1 MKSISTNITICDTI
15 ASVKSTLVYKNE
27 ENAAIEA
34 EFVFPMDDDSAVY
47 KFDVEIDGKHIV
59 GECQEKEQA
68 KESYQEAISQGHT
81 AFLLHE
87 DETAGD
93 IFHMSV
99 GCLPAGKTAIIKFAY
114 VVQLNFDD
122 EGAVRLV
129 LPRTLN
135 PRYTP
140 SEEGVG
146 VSSTSLLP
154 TQQGAIPVQYDF
166 QFNAQI
172 VSRLQVKDIS
182 SQLAPI
188 RWKREEE
195 NKISVTLP
203 NSFNQKVDL
212 DLRVVYENPHKSVMT
227 LEPGAEGQTGIL
239 QNDVI
244 MLNFYP
250 DTDRSATTANA
261 EFIFLVD
268 RSGSMG
274 GDNINQAKATLLLFL
289 KSLPVACY
297 FNIVSF
303 GNDFSTLFPESQE
316 CNEQTLEQAIR
327 LQKTMNADMGGT
339 EMLGP
344 LKHIF
349 ESMTRRDNYPRQ
361 LFVLTDGMVSNTQ
374 AVINLVKTH
383 ANHTRLFA
391 FGIGTG
397 VSTSLVKGIARAGK
411 GKAEFVTGS
420 DRLQP
425 KIISCLKLATQP
437 STTSVSV
444 EWCVPDGFTVTTIPE
459 HLPALFAGE
468 HLVAYSVVQKDD
480 PSMPCTELSA
490 ILRAQIGDQ
499 FTEQRL
505 VLSEEAVQSSDDL
518 LLHRTAAKMQIK
530 QLELADDQ
538 MPGNSTT
545 PTKQKMVLLSLA
557 SNIVSNYTAF
567 FGVDMTTKEKVYDQ
581 NGMPLWHLYS
591 GPRHTYRC
599 SLSMAK
605 GSKPGRLNPV
615 RRSASLRCSAPP
627 GMPKIKT
634 QGLCKGFPSPKE
646 FMVNVQCEDICVT
659 QTLAHSFAGAAMF
672 KSNIEIKRKKDKPS
686 YSCRM
691 PQEGNISTRGAL
703 ESIIS
708 LQKFDGSWELDEDLL
723 KLIQIELKGKL
734 CPVKSSSVWA
744 TILVITWLEKACTN
758 KADEWEMIAA
768 KAKTWLQTQA
778 IELPHTV
785 ESLTEA
791 AKKCF

>member
-1 MKSISTNITICDTI
+1 MKSTSTDITICDTI

-122 EGAVRLV
+122 EGAVRFV

-135 PRYTP
+135 RRYTP

-154 TQQGAIPVQYDF
+154 TQQGAIPVQCDC

-203 NSFNQKVDL
+203 NSFNQKEDL

-227 LEPGAEGQTGIL
+227 LEPGAEGRTGIL

-250 DTDRSATTANA
+250 DIDRSATTANA

-268 RSGSMG
+268 RSGSMR

-303 GNDFSTLFPESQE
+303 GNNFSTLFPESQE
-316 CNEQTLEQAIR
+316 YNEQTLEQAIR

-339 EMLGP
+339 EILGP

-444 EWCVPDGFTVTTIPE
+444 EWCVPDGFAVTTVPE
-459 HLPALFAGE
+459 HLPVLFAGE
-468 HLVAYSVVQKDD
+468 HLVAYGVMQKDD

-499 FTEQRL
+499 FTEQQL

-530 QLELADDQ
+530 QLELTDDQ

-567 FGVDMTTKEKVYDQ
+567 FGVDMKTKEKVCDQ
-581 NGMPLWHLYS
+581 NGMPLWHSYS
-591 GPRHTYRC
+591 GPNHTYRHTIPMGRGRG
-599 SLSMAK
+599 L
-605 GSKPGRLNPV
+605 GRLIPVPYCV
-615 RRSASLRCSAPP
+615 RRMQLP
-627 GMPKIKT
+627 GMSMMT
-634 QGLCKGFPSPKE
+634 SQGFGKPRPQQIAH
-646 FMVNVQCEDICVT
+646 MANVQCDDTGVT
-659 QTLAHSFAGAAMF
+659 QTGAYSFKGATTF
-672 KSNIEIKRKKDKPS
+672 KSNTEIKRKKAKLS

-691 PQEGNISTRGAL
+691 SQDGNINTQSAL

-723 KLIQIELKGKL
+723 KLIQIESKGKM

-744 TILVITWLEKACTN
+744 TILVITWLEKICTN

-778 IELPHTV
+778 IALPHTA

-791 AKKCF
+791 AKECF